1 MSVRDEGWGGS
12 GGVWV
17 GDPVHEP
24 RPTACARP
32 KMTEK
37 KRKRRPTTSRP
48 SNLPPPPPPSTSPSQ
63 VKMKTEDPS
72 SKSGGGSSDRSADQD
87 GGRCV
92 VQPSLKGDD
101 DAVSSYTIKEC
112 NTTHQCTLSTYSTR
126 TLHVLEGVIA
136 KGSLYTRMCVHAEKV
151 HPRDQRGCYRRR
163 APFPFFFPCF
173 LPPPPP
179 PPPSPRPPL
188 LPRSRL
194 RTFHISNSF
203 KKPVYK
209 IGKALLHNICTP
221 SHPMKKVCL
230 AGLPPCSPHPPPHP
244 RARPGTCVLSPPLTA
259 PPPARVVGGGVT
271 PVGVLC

>member
-1 MSVRDEGWGGS
+1 MQSSFQAHLSRDHRGRPPGSQPLRSRVAPPVRGHSGARWHVARWAFRLHALPVQAHEGVCRPAAEAARPAPSAAHLLSVRDEGWGGS

-194 RTFHISNSF
+194 RTFHIS
-203 KKPVYK
+203 
-209 IGKALLHNICTP
+209 
-221 SHPMKKVCL
+221 
-230 AGLPPCSPHPPPHP
+230 
-244 RARPGTCVLSPPLTA
+244 
-259 PPPARVVGGGVT
+259 
-271 PVGVLC
+271 

>member
-1 MSVRDEGWGGS
+1 VQSSFQAHLSRDHRGRPPGSQPLRPRVAPLVRDHSVLRWHVARWAFRLHALPVQAHEGVCRPAAEAARPAPSAAHLLSVRDEEWGGS
-12 GGVWV
+12 GGVWM

-24 RPTACARP
+24 RPTACAPP

-37 KRKRRPTTSRP
+37 KRTRRPTTSRP
-48 SNLPPPPPPSTSPSQ
+48 ADLPPPPPPLL
-63 VKMKTEDPS
+63 DD
-72 SKSGGGSSDRSADQD
+72 GSSVFAAPIRYRGHDQD

-112 NTTHQCTLSTYSTR
+112 NTTRQCTLSTYRTR
-126 TLHVLEGVIA
+126 TLHVLEGVIT

-194 RTFHISNSF
+194 RTFHIS
-203 KKPVYK
+203 
-209 IGKALLHNICTP
+209 
-221 SHPMKKVCL
+221 
-230 AGLPPCSPHPPPHP
+230 
-244 RARPGTCVLSPPLTA
+244 
-259 PPPARVVGGGVT
+259 
-271 PVGVLC
+271 